1 MLEKCWLGYLCLT
14 ILLYLRYIVPV
25 TFFWWRE
32 PRYGEKTT
40 EIQLI
45 IDEPYYI
52 KLLLL
57 NAVGLA
63 EKQPI
68 TIL

>member
-45 IDEPYYI
+45 IDKPYYI
-52 KLLLL
+52 KLHQIHLTT
-57 NAVGLA
+57 ASM
-63 EKQPI
+63 I
-68 TIL
+68 